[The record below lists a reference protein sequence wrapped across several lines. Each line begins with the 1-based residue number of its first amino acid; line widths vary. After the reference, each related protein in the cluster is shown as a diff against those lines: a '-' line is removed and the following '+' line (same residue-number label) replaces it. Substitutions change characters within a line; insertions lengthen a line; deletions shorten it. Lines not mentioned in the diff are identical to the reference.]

1 MVIQESNNDKVCIS
15 NIERVSSWVRN
26 VLRRLNQSQLP
37 DALMEMETKNE
48 NYYNLSEY
56 RGRDNMDRLSKT
68 GKEGKEEIVREMTK
82 IRKSVSG
89 HL

>member
-1 MVIQESNNDKVCIS
+1 LVIQESNNDKICIS
-15 NIERVSSWVRN
+15 NIEAVSSWVRN